1 MKRLLL
7 TLATT
12 VALTGAASATT
23 IGVSM
28 DKFDDNF
35 LTSVRNAIQAE
46 AKDKGVTIQAE
57 DANDD
62 TGKQISQIQ
71 NFIAQKVD
79 AIIVNPVDTSATPK
93 MTQLAVAAKIPL
105 VYVNRKP
112 EDKELPAGVAFVGS
126 NERIAGTLEGEEL
139 ANCLKGKGNV
149 VIMEGQL
156 SNNGALDRTAA
167 LEDVMKK
174 HPDIKV
180 VEKQT
185 ANWDRNQA
193 IDLMNNWITTGEKI
207 NAVAANNDE
216 MALGAIIA
224 LHSNGM
230 NPKTMAIGGSD
241 PKSLCSGGV
250 EATADGLSEVA
261 NGNLYVT
268 VFQNS
273 KGQGKGAVDTAFQ
286 LIKGEK
292 ASSYVD
298 VPFEKVTKDNY
309 KHYSQ

>member
-1 MKRLLL
+1 MKRL
-7 TLATT
+7 TLALLATA
-12 VALTGAASATT
+12 ALGAAALPTAASATT
-23 IGVSM
+23 IGLTM

-35 LTSVRNAIQAE
+35 LTSVREAITAE
-46 AKDKGVTIQAE
+46 AKVRGVTIQAE

-112 EDKELPAGVAFVGS
+112 EDKTLPAGVAFVGS
-126 NERIAGTLEGEEL
+126 NEKVSGVLESEEL
-139 ANCLKGKGNV
+139 VKCMNGKGNL

-156 SNNGALDRTAA
+156 SNNAALDRTA
-167 LEDVMKK
+167 DVEEVVAK

-185 ANWDRNQA
+185 AEWDRNKA
-193 IDLMNNWITTGEKI
+193 LDLMNNWITSGTKI
-207 NAVAANNDE
+207 NGVAANNDE
-216 MALGAIIA
+216 MAIGAILA
-224 LHSNGM
+224 LKQAGID
-230 NPKTMAIGGSD
+230 PKTMCIGGID
-241 PKSLCSGGV
+241 
-250 EATADGLSEVA
+250 ATADGLNEVQ

-268 VFQNS
+268 VFQNA
-273 KGQGKGAVDTAFQ
+273 KGQGKGAVDAALSLT
-286 LIKGEK
+286 KGE
-292 ASSYVD
+292 AVPSFVD

-309 KHYSQ
+309 KNYMTN

>member
-1 MKRLLL
+1 MTRRLVMIAAAA
-7 TLATT
+7 TLSLA
-12 VALTGAASATT
+12 ALAQSASATT
-23 IGVSM
+23 IGVTM

-35 LTSVRNAIQAE
+35 LTSVRNAIAEE
-46 AKDKGVTIQAE
+46 AKAKGVTLQVE

-93 MTQLAVAAKIPL
+93 MTALAVAAKIPM

-112 EDKELPAGVAFVGS
+112 EDKELPANVAFVGS
-126 NERIAGTLEGEEL
+126 NEKISGTLEGEEL
-139 ANCLKGKGNV
+139 VKCLGGKGNI
-149 VIMEGQL
+149 VIMQGQL
-156 SNNGALDRTAA
+156 SNNAALDRTADIEEVVA
-167 LEDVMKK
+167 KN
-174 HPDIKV
+174 PGIKV
-180 VEKQT
+180 IEKQT
-185 ANWDRNQA
+185 AEWDRNKA

-207 NAVAANNDE
+207 NGVASNNDE
-216 MALGAIIA
+216 MAIGAILA
-224 LHSNGM
+224 LKQAGV
-230 NPKTMAIGGSD
+230 D
-241 PKSLCSGGV
+241 PKSICIGGID
-250 EATADGLSEVA
+250 ATADGLAEVA

-273 KGQGKGAVDTAFQ
+273 KGQGRGAIDTALQ

-292 ASSYVD
+292 VSSFVD

-309 KHYSQ
+309 KNYSQ

>member
-1 MKRLLL
+1 MKKHLLV
-7 TLATT
+7 LAASA
-12 VALTGAASATT
+12 ALSTIALASGASATT
-23 IGVSM
+23 IGVTM

-35 LTSVRNAIQAE
+35 LTSVRNAIADE
-46 AKDKGVTIQAE
+46 AKAKGVTIQAE

-93 MTQLAVAAKIPL
+93 MTELAVAAKIPM

-112 EDKELPAGVAFVGS
+112 EDKTLPPTVAFVGS
-126 NERIAGTLEGEEL
+126 NEKVSGKLEGEEL
-139 ANCLKGKGNV
+139 VKCLGGKGNI

-156 SNNGALDRTAA
+156 SNNAALDRTADI
-167 LEDVMKK
+167 EDVVKAN
-174 HPDIKV
+174 PGIKV
-180 VEKQT
+180 VQKQT
-185 ANWDRNQA
+185 AEWDRNKA
-193 IDLMNNWITTGEKI
+193 LDLMNNWITSGDKI
-207 NAVAANNDE
+207 AGIAANNDE
-216 MALGAIIA
+216 MAIGAILA
-224 LHSNGM
+224 LKQAGID
-230 NPKTMAIGGSD
+230 PKTICIGGID
-241 PKSLCSGGV
+241 
-250 EATADGLSEVA
+250 ATADGLAEVA

-273 KGQGKGAVDTAFQ
+273 KGQGKGAVDTALQ

-292 ASSYVD
+292 VSSFVD

-309 KHYSQ
+309 KNYAQ

>member
-1 MKRLLL
+1 MKGRFMI
-7 TLATT
+7 T
-12 VALTGAASATT
+12 VALAALSVAGIARGASATT
-23 IGVSM
+23 IGVTM

-35 LTSVRNAIQAE
+35 LTSVRNAIDAE
-46 AKDKGVTIQAE
+46 AKAKGVTVQAE

-62 TGKQISQIQ
+62 TSKQISQIQ

-112 EDKELPAGVAFVGS
+112 EDKTLPAGVAFVGS
-126 NERIAGTLEGEEL
+126 NEKVSGVLESEEL
-139 ANCLKGKGNV
+139 VKCMNGKGNL

-156 SNNGALDRTAA
+156 SNNAALDRTA
-167 LEDVMKK
+167 DVEEVVAK

-185 ANWDRNQA
+185 AEWDRNKA
-193 IDLMNNWITTGEKI
+193 LDLMNNWITSGTKI
-207 NAVAANNDE
+207 NGVAANNDE
-216 MALGAIIA
+216 MAIGAILA
-224 LHSNGM
+224 LKQAGV
-230 NPKTMAIGGSD
+230 D
-241 PKSLCSGGV
+241 PKSICIGGID
-250 EATADGLSEVA
+250 ATADGLAEVA

-273 KGQGKGAVDTAFQ
+273 KGQGKGAVDAALS
-286 LIKGEK
+286 LIKGETVP
-292 ASSYVD
+292 SFVD

-309 KHYSQ
+309 KNYQQ

>member
-1 MKRLLL
+1 MKHLLIA
-7 TLATT
+7 LAATA
-12 VALTGAASATT
+12 ALTTAASATT
-23 IGVSM
+23 IGVTM

-35 LTSVRNAIQAE
+35 LTSVRNAITAE
-46 AKDKGVTIQAE
+46 AKAQNITLQTE

-112 EDKELPAGVAFVGS
+112 EDKELPPGVAFVGS
-126 NERIAGTLEGEEL
+126 NEKVSGVLEGEEL
-139 ANCLKGKGNV
+139 VKCLNGKGNI
-149 VIMEGQL
+149 VIMQGQL
-156 SNNGALDRTAA
+156 SNNAALDRTADIEEVIA
-167 LEDVMKK
+167 K

-180 VEKQT
+180 TQKQT
-185 ANWDRNQA
+185 AEWDRNKA
-193 IDLMNNWITTGEKI
+193 IDLMNNWITGGEKI
-207 NAVAANNDE
+207 DGVAANNDE
-216 MALGAIIA
+216 MAIGAILA
-224 LHSNGM
+224 LKQAGV
-230 NPKTMAIGGSD
+230 D
-241 PKSLCSGGV
+241 PKKMCVGGID
-250 EATADGLSEVA
+250 ATADGLGEVA

-268 VFQNS
+268 VFQNAT
-273 KGQGKGAVDTAFQ
+273 GQGKGAIDTAMK

-292 ASSYVD
+292 VSSFVD

-309 KHYSQ
+309 KSYMAK

>member
-1 MKRLLL
+1 MKRLML
-7 TLATT
+7 TLAATAALST
-12 VALTGAASATT
+12 LALTSSASATT

-35 LTSVRNAIQAE
+35 LTSVRNAITAE
-46 AKDKGVTIQAE
+46 AKAKGVSIQAE

-62 TGKQISQIQ
+62 IGKQISQIQ

-112 EDKELPAGVAFVGS
+112 EDKNLPTGVAFVGS
-126 NERIAGTLEGEEL
+126 NEKVSGVLEGEEL
-139 ANCLKGKGNV
+139 AKCLKEKGNI

-156 SNNGALDRTAA
+156 SNNAALDRTADIEEVMA
-167 LEDVMKK
+167 KHADVK
-174 HPDIKV
+174 I

-185 ANWDRNQA
+185 AEWDRNKA
-193 IDLMNNWITTGEKI
+193 IDLMNNWITTGTAI
-207 NAVAANNDE
+207 NGVAANNDE
-216 MALGAIIA
+216 MAIGAILA
-224 LHSNGM
+224 LKQAGKD
-230 NPKTMAIGGSD
+230 PKAMCIGGID
-241 PKSLCSGGV
+241 
-250 EATADGLSEVA
+250 ATADGLAEVA

-268 VFQNS
+268 VFQNAG
-273 KGQGKGAVDTAFQ
+273 GQGKGAVDTA
-286 LIKGEK
+286 LSLSKGEK
-292 ASSYVD
+292 IPSYVD

-309 KHYSQ
+309 KNYMAK

>member
-1 MKRLLL
+1 MRTRVVTFVAAATL
-7 TLATT
+7 TLAGL
-12 VALTGAASATT
+12 AQSASATT
-23 IGVSM
+23 IGVTM

-35 LTSVRNAIQAE
+35 LTSVRNAIVEE
-46 AKDKGVTIQAE
+46 AKAKGVTLQVE

-93 MTQLAVAAKIPL
+93 MTALAVAAKIPM

-112 EDKELPAGVAFVGS
+112 EDKQLPPNVAFVGS
-126 NERIAGTLEGEEL
+126 NEKVSGTLEGEEL
-139 ANCLKGKGNV
+139 VKCLGGKGNI
-149 VIMEGQL
+149 VIMQGQL
-156 SNNGALDRTAA
+156 SNNSALDRTADIEEVVA
-167 LEDVMKK
+167 K
-174 HPDIKV
+174 HPDIKII
-180 VEKQT
+180 EKQT
-185 ANWDRNQA
+185 AEWDRNKA

-207 NAVAANNDE
+207 NGVASNNDE
-216 MALGAIIA
+216 MAIGAILA
-224 LHSNGM
+224 LKQAGV
-230 NPKTMAIGGSD
+230 D
-241 PKSLCSGGV
+241 PKSICIGGID
-250 EATADGLSEVA
+250 ATADGLAEVA

-273 KGQGKGAVDTAFQ
+273 KGQGRGAIDTALQ

-292 ASSYVD
+292 VSSFVD

-309 KHYSQ
+309 KNYAQ

>member
-1 MKRLLL
+1 MRKILL
-7 TLATT
+7 
-12 VALTGAASATT
+12 ASAIAAALVPVSIAHSALAAT

-35 LTSVRNAIQAE
+35 LTSVRNAITAE
-46 AKDKGVTIQAE
+46 GKEKGVTLQIE

-93 MTQLAVAAKIPL
+93 MTELAVAAKIPL

-112 EDKELPAGVAFVGS
+112 EDKTLPANVAFVGS
-126 NERIAGTLEGEEL
+126 NEKVSGTLEGQEL
-139 ANCLKGKGNV
+139 AKCLKGHGNI

-156 SNNGALDRTAA
+156 SNNAALDRTADIEQVVTA
-167 LEDVMKK
+167 N
-174 HPDIKV
+174 PGIKV

-185 ANWDRNQA
+185 AEWDRNKA
-193 IDLMNNWITTGEKI
+193 IDLMNNWITSGDKI
-207 NAVAANNDE
+207 NGLAANNDE
-216 MALGAIIA
+216 MAIGAILA
-224 LHSNGM
+224 LRQAGV
-230 NPKTMAIGGSD
+230 D
-241 PKSLCSGGV
+241 PKSMCIGGID
-250 EATADGLSEVA
+250 ATADGLAEVA

-268 VFQNS
+268 VFQNA
-273 KGQGKGAVDTAFQ
+273 KGQGKGAVDAALDLAAGKPVPSF
-286 LIKGEK
+286 
-292 ASSYVD
+292 VD

-309 KHYSQ
+309 KIYMSK

>member
-1 MKRLLL
+1 MKRHLLIL
-7 TLATT
+7 
-12 VALTGAASATT
+12 AASAALSTMALASGASAVT
-23 IGVSM
+23 IGVTM

-35 LTSVRNAIQAE
+35 LTSVRNAITAE
-46 AKDKGVTIQAE
+46 AKAQNVTIQAE

-112 EDKELPAGVAFVGS
+112 EDKELPPGVAFVGS
-126 NERIAGTLEGEEL
+126 NEKVSGVLEGEEL
-139 ANCLKGKGNV
+139 AKCLKGKGNIV
-149 VIMEGQL
+149 VMEGEL
-156 SNNGALDRTAA
+156 SNNAALDRTADIEQVVA
-167 LEDVMKK
+167 KN
-174 HPDIKV
+174 PDIKI

-185 ANWDRNQA
+185 AEWDRNKA
-193 IDLMNNWITTGEKI
+193 IDLMNNWITSGDKI
-207 NAVAANNDE
+207 QGIAANNDE
-216 MALGAIIA
+216 MAIGAILA
-224 LHSNGM
+224 LKQAGVD
-230 NPKTMAIGGSD
+230 PKTMCIGGID
-241 PKSLCSGGV
+241 
-250 EATADGLSEVA
+250 ATADGLAEVA

-273 KGQGKGAVDTAFQ
+273 TGQGKGAVDTALK

-292 ASSYVD
+292 IDSYVD

-309 KHYSQ
+309 KNYMK

>member
-1 MKRLLL
+1 MTRLLL
-7 TLATT
+7 ALTATVALST

-23 IGVSM
+23 IGVTM

-35 LTSVRNAIQAE
+35 LTSVRNAITAE
-46 AKDKGVTIQAE
+46 AQAKGVQIQVE

-93 MTQLAVAAKIPL
+93 MTQLAAAAKIPL

-112 EDKELPAGVAFVGS
+112 EDKELPPGVAFVGS
-126 NERIAGTLEGEEL
+126 NEKISGTLEAEAL
-139 ANCLKGKGNV
+139 AECLKHKGNI

-156 SNNGALDRTAA
+156 SNNAALDRTADV
-167 LEDVMKK
+167 EEVMKK
-174 HPDIKV
+174 YPDIKI

-185 ANWDRNQA
+185 AEWDRNKA
-193 IDLMNNWITTGEKI
+193 IDLMNNWITTGDKI
-207 NAVAANNDE
+207 NGVAANNDE
-216 MALGAIIA
+216 MAIGAILA
-224 LHSNGM
+224 LKQAGVD
-230 NPKTMAIGGSD
+230 PKTMCIGGID
-241 PKSLCSGGV
+241 
-250 EATADGLSEVA
+250 ATADGLAEIAS
-261 NGNLYVT
+261 GNLTVT

-273 KGQGKGAVDTAFQ
+273 KGQGKGAVDTALA
-286 LIKGEK
+286 LIKGDK
-292 ASSYVD
+292 VPSFVD

-309 KHYSQ
+309 KQYSQ